1 MISYPS
7 GITIRFPYKG
17 MKPVTRSSKELS
29 PPKAKFN
36 NQKNVVDGYKFDS
49 KIEAKYYQYLKLM
62 KADFKIHE
70 KFEIQPAFYL
80 DNPHKRESA
89 CTYKPDF
96 SIYED
101 GELISVVDVKGNRAT
116 LTEASRLRMK
126 IFMSKYK
133 VPVVIATLDYRTG
146 IFQERVK

>member
-1 MISYPS
+1 MTNYPIGVQEPPGS
-7 GITIRFPYKG
+7 AIKLPRKG
-17 MKPVTRSSKELS
+17 N
-29 PPKAKFN
+29 KFN
-36 NQKNVVDGYKFDS
+36 AHKMSIDGHQFDS
-49 KIEAKYYQYLKLM
+49 KAEGAYYLHLKNLKL
-62 KADFKIHE
+62 DFKIHE

>member
-1 MISYPS
+1 MTNYPTGVQEPPGS
-7 GITIRFPYKG
+7 AIKLPRKG
-17 MKPVTRSSKELS
+17 N
-29 PPKAKFN
+29 KFN
-36 NQKNVVDGYKFDS
+36 AHKMSIDGYQFDS
-49 KIEAKYYQYLKLM
+49 KAEGAYYLHLKNLKL
-62 KADFKIHE
+62 DFKIHE

>member
-1 MISYPS
+1 MTNYPT
-7 GITIRFPYKG
+7 G
-17 MKPVTRSSKELS
+17 VQE
-29 PPKAKFN
+29 PPKSAIKLPIKGNKFN
-36 NQKNVVDGYKFDS
+36 AHKISIDGHQFDS
-49 KIEAKYYQYLKLM
+49 KAEGAYYLHLKNLKL
-62 KADFKIHE
+62 DFKIHE

>member
-1 MISYPS
+1 MS
-7 GITIRFPYKG
+7 
-17 MKPVTRSSKELS
+17 KPVKERSS
-29 PPKAKFN
+29 PRAKFN
-36 NQKNVVDGYKFDS
+36 NSKQEIDGYKFDS
-49 KIEAKYYQYLKLM
+49 KVEAAYYLHLKNLKL
-62 KADFKIHE
+62 DFKIHE

>member
-1 MISYPS
+1 MTNYPTGVQEPPGS
-7 GITIRFPYKG
+7 AIKLPRKG
-17 MKPVTRSSKELS
+17 N
-29 PPKAKFN
+29 KFN
-36 NQKNVVDGYKFDS
+36 AHKMSIDGHQFDS
-49 KIEAKYYQYLKLM
+49 KAEGAYYLHLKNLKL
-62 KADFKIHE
+62 DFKIHE

>member
-70 KFEIQPAFYL
+70 KFETLPSFDLQ
-80 DNPHKRESA
+80 NPRKHVRG
-89 CTYKPDF
+89 CTYTPDF
-96 SIYED
+96 SIYEH
-101 GELISVVDVKGNRAT
+101 GNLVSVVDVKGSRAT
-116 LTEASRLRMK
+116 LTRASVLRMK
-126 IFMSKYK
+126 MFMAKYQT
-133 VPVVIATLDYRTG
+133 PVVIAEYDAKNG
-146 IFQERVK
+146 IFEEY

>member
-1 MISYPS
+1 MTNYPT
-7 GITIRFPYKG
+7 G
-17 MKPVTRSSKELS
+17 VQE
-29 PPKAKFN
+29 PPKSAIKLPRKGNKFN
-36 NQKNVVDGYKFDS
+36 AHKMSIDGHQFDS
-49 KIEAKYYQYLKLM
+49 KAEGAYYLHLKNLKL
-62 KADFKIHE
+62 DFKIHE

-101 GELISVVDVKGNRAT
+101 GELISVVDIKGGDAT

-126 IFMSKYK
+126 MFMYRVH
-133 VPVVIATLDYRTG
+133 VPVVLAVYDHRTG
-146 IFQERVK
+146 LFEETIK

>member
-1 MISYPS
+1 MTNYPT
-7 GITIRFPYKG
+7 G
-17 MKPVTRSSKELS
+17 VQE
-29 PPKAKFN
+29 PPKSAIKLPRKGNKFN
-36 NQKNVVDGYKFDS
+36 AKKMSIDGHQFDS
-49 KIEAKYYQYLKLM
+49 KAEGAYYLHLKNLKLH
-62 KADFKIHE
+62 FKIHE

-101 GELISVVDVKGNRAT
+101 GELISVVDIKGGDAT

-126 IFMSKYK
+126 MFMYRVH
-133 VPVVIATLDYRTG
+133 VPVVLAVYDHRTG
-146 IFQERVK
+146 LFEETIK

>member
-1 MISYPS
+1 MTNYPT
-7 GITIRFPYKG
+7 G
-17 MKPVTRSSKELS
+17 VQE
-29 PPKAKFN
+29 PPKSAIKLPKNGNKFN
-36 NQKNVVDGYKFDS
+36 AHKIIIDGHHFDS
-49 KIEAKYYQYLKLM
+49 KAEGAYYLHLKNLKL
-62 KADFKIHE
+62 DFKIHE

>member
-1 MISYPS
+1 MTNYPTGVQEPPGS
-7 GITIRFPYKG
+7 AIKFPRKG
-17 MKPVTRSSKELS
+17 N
-29 PPKAKFN
+29 KFN
-36 NQKNVVDGYKFDS
+36 AHKMSIDGHQFDS
-49 KIEAKYYQYLKLM
+49 KAEGAYYLHLKNLKL
-62 KADFKIHE
+62 DFKIHE

-133 VPVVIATLDYRTG
+133 IPVVIATLDYRTG

>member
-1 MISYPS
+1 MTNYPTGVQEPPGS
-7 GITIRFPYKG
+7 AIKLPRKG
-17 MKPVTRSSKELS
+17 N
-29 PPKAKFN
+29 KFN
-36 NQKNVVDGYKFDS
+36 AHKISIDGHRFDS
-49 KIEAKYYQYLKLM
+49 KAEGAYYLHLKNLKL
-62 KADFKIHE
+62 DFKIHE

-101 GELISVVDVKGNRAT
+101 GELISVVDTKGGDAT

-126 IFMSKYK
+126 MFMYRVH
-133 VPVVIATLDYRTG
+133 VPVVLAVYDYRTG
-146 IFQERVK
+146 LFEETIK

>member
-1 MISYPS
+1 MTNYPTGVQEPPGS
-7 GITIRFPYKG
+7 AIKLPKKG
-17 MKPVTRSSKELS
+17 N
-29 PPKAKFN
+29 KFN
-36 NQKNVVDGYKFDS
+36 AHKIIIDGHHFDS
-49 KIEAKYYQYLKLM
+49 KAEGAYYLHLKNLKL
-62 KADFKIHE
+62 DFKIHE